1 MVTENKMNV
10 LIVGFGAIGRRHLLN
25 LTKIDCID
33 EIIVYTSIKNNNDK
47 DYEKKVTFIDAST
60 LTLND
65 ICKQQKIDFAIIANQ
80 TYKHID
86 TAIILAEKGVHLFIE
101 KPLSHNLEK
110 VDLLKEIVQKKQIKA
125 FVAYNLRLL
134 PAIQYIKDQLSQKLL
149 GDLFFVKIEVG
160 QYLPSWRSNIKYED
174 SYSSRVEYGGGVDLD
189 LSHEVDYMRY
199 LFGEPVQW
207 KTLKSKASN
216 LEINSCDI
224 FEGIY
229 KYQQGFICNVHMD
242 YLQRK
247 AKRKIQI
254 VGSKGFIICDMIEK
268 LMEVSANENE
278 DRMTE
283 EKLFKIEDTY
293 IEELEHFIKNIKLKK
308 EPDISINDGIKAL
321 QLLEDGHA

>member
-1 MVTENKMNV
+1 MVAENKMNV
-10 LIVGFGAIGRRHLLN
+10 LVVGFGAIGRRHLLN

-33 EIIVYTSIKNNNDK
+33 EIIVYTSIKNNNNK
-47 DYEKKVTFIDAST
+47 DYEKKATFIDAST
-60 LTLND
+60 LALSD
-65 ICKQQKIDFAIIANQ
+65 ICKRQKIDFAIIANQ

-101 KPLSHNLEK
+101 KPLSHNSEK
-110 VDLLKEIVQKKQIKA
+110 VDLLKEIVRKKQIKV

-149 GDLFFVKIEVG
+149 GDLYFVKIEVG
-160 QYLPSWRSNIKYED
+160 QYLPSWRSNVTYED
-174 SYSSRVEYGGGVDLD
+174 SYSSHIEYGGGVDLD

-199 LFGEPVQW
+199 LFGEPLQW

-229 KYQQGFICNVHMD
+229 KYHQGFICNVHMD
-242 YLQRK
+242 YLQPK
-247 AKRKIQI
+247 AKRKIRI
-254 VGSKGFIICDMIEK
+254 VGSEGFIICDMMEK
-268 LMEVSANENE
+268 WMEVSVNKNEN
-278 DRMTE
+278 RMTE
-283 EKLFKIEDTY
+283 ERLFKTEATY
-293 IEELEHFIKNIKLKK
+293 IEELENFIKNIKLNK

-321 QLLEDGHA
+321 QLLEDGHD

>member
-1 MVTENKMNV
+1 MVAENKMNV
-10 LIVGFGAIGRRHLLN
+10 LVVGFGAIGRRHLLN

-33 EIIVYTSIKNNNDK
+33 EIIVYTGIKNNNNK

-60 LTLND
+60 LALSD
-65 ICKQQKIDFAIIANQ
+65 ICKRQKFDFAIIANQ

-101 KPLSHNLEK
+101 KPLSHNVEK
-110 VDLLKEIVQKKQIKA
+110 VDLLKEIMQKKQIKV

-149 GDLFFVKIEVG
+149 GDLYFVKIEVG
-160 QYLPSWRSNIKYED
+160 QYLPSWRSNVTYED
-174 SYSSRVEYGGGVDLD
+174 SYSSHFEYGGGVDLD

-199 LFGEPVQW
+199 LFGEPLQW

-229 KYQQGFICNVHMD
+229 KYHQGFICNVHMD

-254 VGSKGFIICDMIEK
+254 MGSKGFIICDMMEK
-268 LMEVSANENE
+268 WMEVSASEKEN
-278 DRMTE
+278 RMTE
-283 EKLFKIEDTY
+283 ERLFKTEATY
-293 IEELEHFIKNIKLKK
+293 IEELENFIKNIKLNK

-321 QLLEDGHA
+321 QLLEDGHD